1 MTLPLTGVRVL
12 DLTDGLGESCGRYLA
27 DLGAQVTKVEG
38 PGGARSRRAEPVVDG
53 VSVPFALRNAN
64 KRGIVVDLDDAAGRD
79 RLRQLVVE
87 SDILVES
94 HAPGHLSERGV
105 GTAELSALAPSL
117 VCVSVTPFG
126 QTGPYR
132 DWAATESVLYALS
145 GVLSRSGAPGAEP
158 LLPPAGLV
166 EETVGMHAAWS
177 ALLAY
182 YDRLRTGRGHVADLS
197 AFEALVHGFD
207 PGFGTQGSAAA
218 GRSDDFPRGRPD
230 ASNFYPVFPCADGH
244 VRICLLAKR
253 QWRGMFDWLGQPEE
267 FADPKFDTIPARFAA
282 ADTLHPLIEA
292 LFATRTRDQL
302 VAEGAARGV
311 PVGGVLS
318 LGEVLTT
325 EHFEVA
331 GALADVE
338 IATGMHARVP
348 TGYVS
353 IDGSRLGIRTPAP
366 ELGEHD
372 ALPRAQRDPHLREDS
387 RTPQPGTR
395 PLDGLRVLDL
405 GVIVFGA
412 ELSRQFADYGA
423 DVIKVENATFPD
435 GLRQS
440 KRGAAL
446 AASVA
451 WGHRNKRSLGLD
463 LRSPEGKELF
473 RRLVVEADVV
483 LANFKPGTLAS
494 MGFSFDELATLN
506 PRIIVS
512 ESSAFGSTGPWNT
525 RLGYGPLVR
534 AASGVSALWRYPGN
548 DELLCDGSTV
558 YPDHIA
564 AHVTAIAVLAAL
576 IQRTR
581 TGRGAALEVAQADTA
596 LVQLGAQLATES
608 LRPGTVSAP
617 GNSDPFAA
625 PAGVFACAGDD
636 EWCVVSVRDD
646 DDWVRLCAAI
656 GTPELADV
664 PAFRTQAE
672 RVRNR
677 VDVDD
682 VLGEWLRTLSP
693 TAAVAALQA
702 AGVPA
707 GMMLRLPEL
716 LSDPHLAAREAYTV
730 THHDLL
736 PKALPTAARVARFST
751 IPDPPLRQAPVA
763 GQHSREICED
773 VLRMTTA
780 EVDRLVAERILQ
792 PPAADP
798 SPIGAPAPTTTAA
811 R

>member
-53 VSVPFALRNAN
+53 VSIPFALRNAN
-64 KRGIVVDLDDAAGRD
+64 KRGIVVDLDDPAGRD
-79 RLRQLVVE
+79 RLRALAAE
-87 SDILVES
+87 SDILIES
-94 HAPGHLSERGV
+94 HAPGLLSERGV
-105 GTAELSALAPSL
+105 GAAELLALAPSL

-132 DWAATESVLYALS
+132 DWAATEQVLYALS

-182 YDRLRTGRGHVADLS
+182 YDRINTGRGQVVDLS

-218 GRSDDFPRGRPD
+218 GRSDDFPRNRPD
-230 ASNFYPVFPCADGH
+230 ASNFYPVFPCADGY

-253 QWRGMFDWLGQPEE
+253 QWRGMFEWLGEPEE
-267 FADPKFDTIPARFAA
+267 FADPKYDTIPARFAA
-282 ADTLHPLIEA
+282 ADALHPLIEA

-302 VAEGAARGV
+302 VAEGATRGV

-325 EHFEVA
+325 EHFDAA
-331 GALADVE
+331 GALADLE
-338 IATGMHARVP
+338 IATGVRARVP

-353 IDGSRLGIRTPAP
+353 FDGARVGIRTPAP
-366 ELGEHD
+366 EVGEHD
-372 ALPRAQRDPHLREDS
+372 AQPQATRETPAGEASGMRQR
-387 RTPQPGTR
+387 GTR

-423 DVIKVENATFPD
+423 DVVKVENAKFPD

-463 LRSPEGKELF
+463 LRSPEGGELF
-473 RRLVVEADVV
+473 RRLVAEADVV

-494 MGFSFDELATLN
+494 MGLSYDELAALN

-512 ESSAFGSTGPWNT
+512 ESSAFGSVGPWNN

-534 AASGVSALWRYPGN
+534 AACGVSALWRYPGN
-548 DELLCDGSTV
+548 EDLLCDGSTV

-596 LVQLGAQLATES
+596 LVQLGAQLVTES

-664 PAFRTQAE
+664 PAFRTRAE
-672 RVRNR
+672 RIHNR
-677 VDVDD
+677 VDVDA
-682 VLGEWLRTLSP
+682 VLGEWLQTRSP
-693 TAAVAALQA
+693 AAAVAQLQA

-716 LSDPHLAAREAYTV
+716 LTDPHLAARDAYTV
-730 THHDLL
+730 THHALL
-736 PKALPTAARVARFST
+736 PKALPTAARVARFSA
-751 IPDPPLRQAPVA
+751 ISDPPLRQAPAA
-763 GQHSREICED
+763 GQHSREICEE
-773 VLRMTTA
+773 LLNMTTA
-780 EVDRLVAERILQ
+780 EVDRLVDDGILQ
-792 PPAADP
+792 PPVTDPPLEVAA
-798 SPIGAPAPTTTAA
+798 STS

>member
-53 VSVPFALRNAN
+53 VSIPFALRNAN
-64 KRGIVVDLDDAAGRD
+64 KRGIVVDLDDPAGRD
-79 RLRQLVVE
+79 RLRELAAE
-87 SDILVES
+87 SDILIES
-94 HAPGHLSERGV
+94 HAPGLLSERGV
-105 GTAELSALAPSL
+105 GAAELSALAPSL

-132 DWAATESVLYALS
+132 DWAATEQVLYALS

-182 YDRLRTGRGHVADLS
+182 YDRINTGRGQVVDLS

-218 GRSDDFPRGRPD
+218 GRSDDFPRNRPD
-230 ASNFYPVFPCADGH
+230 ASNFYPVFPCADGY

-253 QWRGMFDWLGQPEE
+253 QWRGMFEWLGEPEE
-267 FADPKFDTIPARFAA
+267 FADPKYDTIPARFAA
-282 ADTLHPLIEA
+282 ADALHPLIEA

-302 VAEGAARGV
+302 VAEGATRGV

-325 EHFEVA
+325 EHFDVA
-331 GALADVE
+331 GALADLE
-338 IATGMHARVP
+338 IATGVHARVP

-353 IDGSRLGIRTPAP
+353 IDGARVGIRTPAP
-366 ELGEHD
+366 EVGEHD
-372 ALPRAQRDPHLREDS
+372 AQPQATRETPAGEASGTRQRD
-387 RTPQPGTR
+387 TR

-423 DVIKVENATFPD
+423 DVVKVENANFPD

-463 LRSPEGKELF
+463 LRSPEGGELF
-473 RRLVVEADVV
+473 RRLVAEADVV

-494 MGFSFDELATLN
+494 MGLSYDELAALN

-512 ESSAFGSTGPWNT
+512 ESSAFGSVGPWNN

-534 AASGVSALWRYPGN
+534 AACGVSALWRYPGN
-548 DELLCDGSTV
+548 EDLLCDGSTV

-596 LVQLGAQLATES
+596 LVQLGAQLVTES

-664 PAFRTQAE
+664 PAFRTRAE
-672 RVRNR
+672 RIRNR
-677 VDVDD
+677 VDVDA
-682 VLGEWLRTLSP
+682 VLGEWLQTHSP
-693 TAAVAALQA
+693 AAAVAQLQA

-716 LSDPHLAAREAYTV
+716 LTDPHLAARDAYTV
-730 THHDLL
+730 THHALL
-736 PKALPTAARVARFST
+736 PKALPTAARVARFSA
-751 IPDPPLRQAPVA
+751 ISDPPLRQAPLA
-763 GQHSREICED
+763 GQHTREICEE
-773 VLRMTTA
+773 LLGMTSA
-780 EVDRLVAERILQ
+780 EVDRLVDEGILQ
-792 PPAADP
+792 PPVTDPPLGVAA
-798 SPIGAPAPTTTAA
+798 SAA

>member
-53 VSVPFALRNAN
+53 VSIPFALRNAN
-64 KRGIVVDLDDAAGRD
+64 KRGIVVDLDDPAGRD
-79 RLRQLVVE
+79 RLRELAAE
-87 SDILVES
+87 SDILIES
-94 HAPGHLSERGV
+94 HAPGLLSERGV
-105 GTAELSALAPSL
+105 GAAELSALAPSL

-132 DWAATESVLYALS
+132 DWAATEQVLYALS

-182 YDRLRTGRGHVADLS
+182 YDRINTGRGQVVDLS

-218 GRSDDFPRGRPD
+218 GRSDDFPRNRPD
-230 ASNFYPVFPCADGH
+230 ASNFYPVFPCADGY

-253 QWRGMFDWLGQPEE
+253 QWRGMFEWLGEPEE
-267 FADPKFDTIPARFAA
+267 FADPKYDTIPARFAA
-282 ADTLHPLIEA
+282 ADALHPLIEA
-292 LFATRTRDQL
+292 LFATHTRDQL
-302 VAEGAARGV
+302 VAEGATRGV

-325 EHFEVA
+325 EHFDVA
-331 GALADVE
+331 GALADLE
-338 IATGMHARVP
+338 IATGVHARVP

-353 IDGSRLGIRTPAP
+353 FDGARVGIRTPAP
-366 ELGEHD
+366 EVGEHD
-372 ALPRAQRDPHLREDS
+372 AQPQATRETPAGEASGMRQR
-387 RTPQPGTR
+387 GTR

-423 DVIKVENATFPD
+423 DVVKVENAKFPD

-463 LRSPEGKELF
+463 LRSPEGGELF
-473 RRLVVEADVV
+473 RRLVAEADVV

-494 MGFSFDELATLN
+494 MGLSYDELAALN

-512 ESSAFGSTGPWNT
+512 ESSAFGSVGPWNN

-534 AASGVSALWRYPGN
+534 AACGVSALWRYPGN
-548 DELLCDGSTV
+548 EDLLCDGSTV

-596 LVQLGAQLATES
+596 LVQLGAQLVTES

-664 PAFRTQAE
+664 PAFRTRAE
-672 RVRNR
+672 RIRNR
-677 VDVDD
+677 VDVDA
-682 VLGEWLRTLSP
+682 VLGEWLQTRSP
-693 TAAVAALQA
+693 AAAVAQLQA

-716 LSDPHLAAREAYTV
+716 LTDPHLAARDAYTV
-730 THHDLL
+730 THHALL
-736 PKALPTAARVARFST
+736 PKALPTAARVARFSA
-751 IPDPPLRQAPVA
+751 ISDPPLRQAPAA
-763 GQHSREICED
+763 GQHSREICEE
-773 VLRMTTA
+773 LLNMTTA
-780 EVDRLVAERILQ
+780 EVDRLVDDGILQ
-792 PPAADP
+792 PPVTDPPLGVAA
-798 SPIGAPAPTTTAA
+798 STS